1 MILAEEVDMVVMEV
15 LNIALVI
22 EVVIVEE
29 VVFEV
34 SAVNRVAVEEEVEI
48 RQALMGM
55 IRQVHK
61 AVDKN
66 PFMVMVVMAK
76 TVFKVSPMIRM
87 IG

>member
-1 MILAEEVDMVVMEV
+1 MILAEEVDMVAMEV
-15 LNIALVI
+15 LSIALVI
-22 EVVIVEE
+22 E

-48 RQALMGM
+48 RQALMGR

-61 AVDKN
+61 VVDQN